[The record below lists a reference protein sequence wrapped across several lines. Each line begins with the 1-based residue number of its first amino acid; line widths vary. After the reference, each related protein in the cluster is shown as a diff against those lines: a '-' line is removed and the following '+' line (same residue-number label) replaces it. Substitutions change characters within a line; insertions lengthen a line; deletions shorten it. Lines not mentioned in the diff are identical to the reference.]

1 MASLSEIQFVE
12 FGLYGDEDH
21 RAQSSVLITSNNMT
35 ASGASGPIHGG
46 LCDPKLGTTDYEY
59 RCETCYKDKP
69 ECPGHPGHMELHCP
83 LLQPIGI
90 PEIRRWLKI
99 LCHGCSRPI
108 VGPAKYSKLPPRARF
123 AEAASATT
131 EGKVCSYQ
139 DCKKVHP
146 KIIQEKEDNFTLLVQ
161 QAGSTQRTKL
171 YPYSIAQI
179 FDRVRDEDVLL
190 LGKSLENHPRK
201 LVMSKCI
208 QIPPITIRPPVRG
221 SAQYPGGSSN
231 NDINGMLQHLITRN
245 KAIKQDLIVRGE
257 IDHDLDK
264 TITNFQQFYYDLIQ
278 GSTAVSTAGS
288 TGKRTLIAGSKP
300 VMSFLKMQSRKQGR
314 IRSNL
319 LRKKVT
325 DICRQTISGN
335 SQLSMESLLIPL
347 SFARTLRVF
356 EHVQEFNMDYL
367 MTFFL
372 NGHKRYPGCSRLYK
386 RSDGKLYKM
395 ENLRKDITLE
405 VGDIIERDIVTG
417 DVCIFNRQ
425 PSLEICSMGCHR
437 VVVNED
443 PDQGTIQFNVV
454 DCSFYNADFDGDEMN
469 CFFPKDPMTRIE
481 VMNVSHVSNFFI
493 STKNSTPQN
502 GQVQDSNIGCALL
515 TMNGDP
521 KRLDGRGVELD
532 KFHTLALFKIPGAPL
547 PRLDSSKEIWSGKDV
562 ISVLLQKTPINFTG
576 KPTFYNDNFVPFMDY
591 HPADSK
597 TIIRNGVMIQGVLD
611 KKSVGPKA
619 NRGVFHTIAQ
629 NYGNRT
635 ALTSL
640 YEMQQV
646 VLAFL
651 QYQGFTVS
659 TSDILLPASAR
670 DQIQQL
676 VDQVLLESR
685 TIDDDLME
693 GKITPPITMTTHEF
707 YEKKQMNALKIKD
720 EDVLRVLM
728 ANIRPHDN
736 SLFKMIATGSKGIV
750 PNMIHIMASLQQITI
765 NGERI
770 QPNFGHSRA
779 LPYFG
784 KFATEAEAYGF
795 IKNPYIV
802 GMNPAEFMFACMHG
816 RFDLINKAL
825 STSSTGH
832 HFRKSY
838 MILQSIIIDYFRRA
852 GKYSKIVQ
860 ILYGDDGLDSRHT
873 EKVDFFTVPLNDRD
887 LRERVAATHNTPRS
901 EKAVARILKDRNLL
915 RKTLMRLESGHFN
928 RPFDT
933 FLSAPLSVQRV
944 VDQVLDQRKG
954 VPKNMGDLDKKLDA
968 LKEFCHNL
976 QYIFFNERLK
986 ILRFVLPKY
995 FKMAT
1000 LQIRMLIRMY
1010 LSPKALEGISEE
1022 ELGLIL
1028 ALIEKHYTDGL
1039 VQYGDMISAKAAQA
1053 ICEPLTQHFLDSHHR
1068 SVAGGTSKS
1077 SLDQIKQLFS
1087 DRDLSKEVNTRMLLR
1102 AIDPK
1107 GRYDKEHLQEIANR
1121 IEYIDL
1127 KRFIQSRAVLFEGIN
1142 NLRYPAFKSDRAWM
1156 DDYFK
1161 TNPFAQP
1168 PADLSHWCVRFE
1180 LSKIAMVLKRV
1191 SLDAIIEQLR
1201 FHPHIFI
1208 VSSKETHDRVVIRV
1222 YVQASFFDKKT
1233 TSEEAKVMALMDALM
1248 DTRIRG
1254 IRGITHVEVKSIIR
1268 HRETEDG
1275 GLTRDSKEFAVETT
1289 GANISDVLLIDEID
1303 KNTMISTSIRDTY
1316 RVYGIEAARQKLIN
1330 EIIRFMEDNVPNERH
1345 IKIYADEMTLTGAIT
1360 SIERK
1365 GMTIRDGNNVL
1376 LRAAYSAPSQVFSN
1390 AALENIKGPV
1400 HGLSAS
1406 RLLGGTPRIG
1416 TLYSQVSVDDEFVR
1430 ENALNLNKVA
1440 DSLLESSFQIPA
1452 MA

>member
-1 MASLSEIQFVE
+1 MSSLAEIQFVE
-12 FGLYGDEDH
+12 FGLYSDEDH
-21 RAQSSVLITSNNMT
+21 LAQSNVLVTSNNM
-35 ASGASGPIHGG
+35 AAAGVSGPVHGS
-46 LCDPKLGTTDYEY
+46 LCDSKLGTTDYEY
-59 RCETCYKDKP
+59 RCGTCYKDKP

-90 PEIRRWLKI
+90 PETRRWLKI

-108 VGPAKYSKLPPRARF
+108 VGPAKYSRLPPRARF
-123 AEAASATT
+123 AEAASAPT
-131 EGKVCSYQ
+131 EGKMCGYQ
-139 DCKKVHP
+139 DCKQVHP

-161 QAGSTQRTKL
+161 PAGSTQRTKL
-171 YPYSIAQI
+171 YPHAIAQI

-201 LVMSKCI
+201 LVMTKYI

-221 SAQYPGGSSN
+221 SQHAGGASN

-245 KAIKQDLIVRGE
+245 KSIKQELILRGE
-257 IDHDLDK
+257 IDENLDK

-278 GSTAVSTAGS
+278 GSTAVATVGS
-288 TGKRTLIAGSKP
+288 TGKRAIIAGSKP

-347 SFARTLRVF
+347 AFARTLRVF
-356 EHVQEFNMDYL
+356 EHVQEFNKDHL
-367 MTFFL
+367 MTYFL

-386 RSDGKLYKM
+386 RSDGKTYKM

-443 PDQGTIQFNVV
+443 PSQGTIQFNVI

-481 VMNVSHVSNFFI
+481 IMNVSHVSNFFI
-493 STKNSTPQN
+493 STKNSSPQN

-515 TMNGDP
+515 TMAGKGDGINMD
-521 KRLDGRGVELD
+521 R
-532 KFHTLALFKIPGAPL
+532 FHAMCLFKIPGARL
-547 PRLDSSKEIWSGKDV
+547 PQLDSEKTAWTGRDV
-562 ISVLLQKTPINFTG
+562 VSVLLQKTPINFAG

-591 HPADSK
+591 HPSDSK
-597 TIIRNGVMIQGVLD
+597 TVIKNGVMLQGVLD

-629 NYGNRT
+629 NYGNRA
-635 ALTSL
+635 ALTAL
-640 YEMQQV
+640 YEMQQL

-659 TSDILLPASAR
+659 TSDILLPVSAR
-670 DQIQQL
+670 DQLQQL
-676 VDQVLLESR
+676 VDQVLIESR
-685 TIDDDLME
+685 AIDDDLME

-736 SLFKMIATGSKGIV
+736 SLFRIIATGSKGIV

-770 QPNFGHSRA
+770 QPSFGHSRA

-802 GMNPAEFMFACMHG
+802 GMNASEFMFACMHG

-838 MILQSIIIDYFRRA
+838 MILQAIIIDYFRRA
-852 GKYSKIVQ
+852 AKHSKVVQ

-873 EKVDFFTVPLNDRD
+873 ERVDFFTIALSDQE
-887 LRERVAATHNTPRS
+887 LRERVGASHETPRS
-901 EKAVARILKDRNLL
+901 QKAVARILKDRDLL
-915 RKTLMRLESGHFN
+915 RKTLLRMESGHFN
-928 RPFDT
+928 RPFDS

-944 VDQVLDQRKG
+944 IDQVLNQRQG
-954 VPKNMGDLDKKLDA
+954 NPKNTGSLDKKLDA
-968 LKEFCHNL
+968 VKEFCHDL
-976 QYIFFNERLK
+976 QYIFFNERIKLM
-986 ILRFVLPKY
+986 RYALPKY

-1010 LSPKALEGISEE
+1010 LSPKALDGISEA
-1022 ELGLIL
+1022 ELDVIL

-1087 DRDLSKEVNTRMLLR
+1087 DRDISREVNTRMLLR
-1102 AIDPK
+1102 VADPAL
-1107 GRYDKEHLQEIANR
+1107 RYDKSRVQEIANR

-1127 KRFIQSRAVLFEGIN
+1127 KRFVRSRAVLFEGIK
-1142 NLRYPAFKSDRAWM
+1142 NLRYPPFKSDREWM

-1161 TNPFAQP
+1161 TSPFAQTP
-1168 PADLSHWCVRFE
+1168 SDLSNWCIRFE
-1180 LSKIAMVLKRV
+1180 LSKITMVLKGV
-1191 SLDAIIEQLR
+1191 SLDTILEQLR
-1201 FHPHIFI
+1201 FHPHVFI
-1208 VSSKETHDRVVIRV
+1208 LSSKETHDRVFLRA
-1222 YVQASFFDKKT
+1222 YVQASLFDKKT
-1233 TSEEAKVMALMDALM
+1233 TSEEARIMQLMETLM
-1248 DTRIRG
+1248 DTRVRG
-1254 IRGITHVEVKSIIR
+1254 IRGISNVDVKSIIR
-1268 HRETEDG
+1268 HSVAADG
-1275 GLTRDSKEFAVETT
+1275 GLSRDSKEFAIETT
-1289 GANISDVLLIDEID
+1289 GANIADILLNDDID

-1376 LRAAYSAPSQVFSN
+1376 LRAAYSAPSQVFSS
-1390 AALENIKGPV
+1390 AALDNVKGPV
-1400 HGLSAS
+1400 HGLSAN

-1416 TLYSQVSVDDEFVR
+1416 TLYSRVSVDEEFVR
-1430 ENALNLNKVA
+1430 ENALDLNKVA
-1440 DSLLESSFQIPA
+1440 DTLLEQDFQIPVTA
-1452 MA
+1452 